1 MAINATEKE
10 LVETVRTAVA
20 PTQFKWGWAALE
32 TAENPPSLPLVVMVR
47 TVADAAAWRD
57 MCQRSADALQANVS
71 ISVHV
76 WAQTYEAVR
85 DLQAIV
91 RAAAHSAPGWALQAE
106 TDQYDGAFR
115 AWVITSDWQAE
126 GLALV

>member
-10 LVETVRTAVA
+10 LVEIVRAAVA

-32 TAENPPSLPLVVMVR
+32 SAEFPPSLPLVVMVR

-57 MCQRSADALQANVS
+57 MCQRPTKALQANVS
-71 ISVHV
+71 LSVHV
-76 WAQTYEAVR
+76 WAPSYEAVR

-91 RAAAHSAPGWALQAE
+91 RAAAHGAPGWALMAE
-106 TDQYDGAFR
+106 TDQFDGAFR
-115 AWVITSDWQAE
+115 AWVISSDWQAE
-126 GLALV
+126 GLELV